1 MRRLPALVLCMGVWA
16 CGDTPPPPVEPPPA
30 PRPDPS
36 EAAPAPP
43 APVCTWQA
51 RSEGGTVR
59 WTAFKFTEKTGVS
72 GGFPSVRIT
81 PGKVWDAP
89 WKALDGVGFS
99 LDTDSVDSENPERDA
114 KIRALFFGTMTDTK
128 EIRGVVK
135 AHSEGR
141 ATARITMNGVT
152 HPVRL
157 DVARMDDQLT
167 LRGTIDVSLWGGATA
182 LQALHAE
189 CEDLHRGAD
198 GVSKLWSE
206 VEVVAT
212 VPVEQTCK

>member
-1 MRRLPALVLCMGVWA
+1 M
-16 CGDTPPPPVEPPPA
+16 
-30 PRPDPS
+30 
-36 EAAPAPP
+36 
-43 APVCTWQA
+43 
-51 RSEGGTVR
+51 R

-72 GGFPSVRIT
+72 GVFSSVRIT
-81 PGKVWDAP
+81 PGKAWDAP
-89 WKALDGVGFS
+89 WKALDGVGFA
-99 LDTDSVDSENPERDA
+99 LDTTSIDSENPERDA
-114 KIRALFFGTMTDTK
+114 KIRAHFFGTMTDP
-128 EIRGVVK
+128 ELISGVVK

-141 ATARITMNGVT
+141 ATARITMNGAT

-157 DVARMDDQLT
+157 DVSRMNDQLT
-167 LRGTIDVSLWGGATA
+167 LRGTIDVSLWGGAAA
-182 LQALHAE
+182 LQALNAV